1 MRTNIFLLALAGV
14 MLSACFDDKGNYSY
28 SQINDVT
35 IGQKGFDGDTVYL
48 LRSDVD
54 DLKISPE
61 LSYRE
66 GQESAGGYSYEW
78 VAVSTNKHV
87 GQRTQLGTDR
97 NLDYKVKLKADDYHL
112 FFKVTDL
119 ATGIV
124 YSRQATLKVNNLYTR
139 GWILT
144 GKDQSGNMV
153 VDMLSI
159 SRDTLHLT
167 DILANKGLA
176 LKQPIMVWT
185 DNSPESYE
193 NQVYVCTEN
202 GTYRYGREDL
212 DNPQELTIFD
222 PDIKGYRHSIV
233 MHDIQKIS
241 NKPALFLA
249 DKYAYTLNS
258 LNEGE
263 FGTPVSYYLQSNGY
277 DYFTPAPG
285 IACNHTGEDNSAA
298 AIEQYVVY
306 NSRDR
311 VFCNLRA
318 MGTSMN
324 NLADSDTDEPFSWDT
339 KKDFTTGGLTFVANV
354 NSLYS
359 GGQTATILYD
369 PIGGKRY
376 IYTYTITRQSGVATK
391 GKRYEIPLTAPGF
404 YQTRL
409 FSLTTKQGYLI
420 YAEGNH
426 LYGYNFRNGKDPV
439 LLCTLDGTAT
449 AIFNDIV
456 TDEKQN
462 DCFYVA
468 TYSDGASNQ
477 RGGKFYKFAV
487 TDTADKIE
495 VSQKH
500 VWKGFPE
507 IVNISYKNF

>member
-1 MRTNIFLLALAGV
+1 M
-14 MLSACFDDKGNYSY
+14 
-28 SQINDVT
+28 
-35 IGQKGFDGDTVYL
+35 
-48 LRSDVD
+48 
-54 DLKISPE
+54 
-61 LSYRE
+61 
-66 GQESAGGYSYEW
+66 
-78 VAVSTNKHV
+78 
-87 GQRTQLGTDR
+87 
-97 NLDYKVKLKADDYHL
+97 
-112 FFKVTDL
+112 
-119 ATGIV
+119 
-124 YSRQATLKVNNLYTR
+124 
-139 GWILT
+139 
-144 GKDQSGNMV
+144 
-153 VDMLSI
+153 
-159 SRDTLHLT
+159 
-167 DILANKGLA
+167 
-176 LKQPIMVWT
+176 
-185 DNSPESYE
+185 
-193 NQVYVCTEN
+193 
-202 GTYRYGREDL
+202 
-212 DNPQELTIFD
+212 
-222 PDIKGYRHSIV
+222 
-233 MHDIQKIS
+233 
-241 NKPALFLA
+241 
-249 DKYAYTLNS
+249 
-258 LNEGE
+258 
-263 FGTPVSYYLQSNGY
+263 
-277 DYFTPAPG
+277 
-285 IACNHTGEDNSAA
+285 
-298 AIEQYVVY
+298 Y

-404 YQTRL
+404 YQARL

-426 LYGYNFRNGKDPV
+426 LYGYNFRNGKAPV